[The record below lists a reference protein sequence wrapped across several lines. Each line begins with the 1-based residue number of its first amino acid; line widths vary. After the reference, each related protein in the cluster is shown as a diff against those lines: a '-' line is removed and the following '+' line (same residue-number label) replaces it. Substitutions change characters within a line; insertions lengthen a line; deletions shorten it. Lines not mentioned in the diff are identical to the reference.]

1 MSAISGWAFGRF
13 TRNTR
18 ATLAAVASIT
28 IGLTSVVYATPRG
41 PGAPPT
47 QPTQSP
53 QPTQPPQPPQSPQP
67 AQPGQSPEREG
78 GSPRR
83 TGPAPFVSIAVPKE
97 SRFFT
102 GEITLVSE
110 GHQFTEGPVWVKG
123 SGEQRGYLLF
133 SDVPGRTIWQVKGGE
148 AAVFHK
154 ELGRPNGLAV
164 DAQGRI
170 VVCESDGRIRRI
182 TADDPKGEVLAE
194 AFEGSR
200 LNSPNDL
207 VIDSKGRIFF
217 TDPAFFVR
225 ATDRRLDFEGLFCI
239 TPDGKLHLLDKE
251 FARLNGVC
259 LSPDES
265 RLYVADFGGSAIYVY
280 DLEHGKVSNRRKF
293 ADVIEQRGDRQVRG
307 RPDGV
312 KTDADGHVYTT
323 GPGGVW
329 VFSETGELLEK
340 LAVPGVSN
348 IAFGGDDKRTLFM
361 TAGTRVLAVPTVH
374 AGW

>member
-1 MSAISGWAFGRF
+1 MPSLGV
-13 TRNTR
+13 
-18 ATLAAVASIT
+18 AAGLV
-28 IGLTSVVYATPRG
+28 IGLASVHAVPRG
-41 PGAPPT
+41 PGAPPA
-47 QPTQSP
+47 PPSP
-53 QPTQPPQPPQSPQP
+53 P
-67 AQPGQSPEREG
+67 ATPGQTPERDA

-83 TGPAPFVSIAVPKE
+83 AGPAPFTSIAVPKD
-97 SRFFT
+97 SKFFL
-102 GEITLVSE
+102 GEIRMVSE
-110 GHQFTEGPVWVKG
+110 GHQFTEGPVWVRG
-123 SGEQRGYLLF
+123 RGERGFLLF

-148 AAVFHK
+148 AAVLHK
-154 ELGRPNGLAV
+154 EMGRPNGLAV

-194 AFEGSR
+194 AFEGRR

-207 VIDSKGRIFF
+207 VIDSKGRIYF

-239 TPDGKLHLLDKE
+239 TPDGTLHLLDKD

-280 DLEHGKVSNRRKF
+280 DLDQGKISNRRKF
-293 ADVIEQRGDRQVRG
+293 ADVVEQRGDRQIRG

-312 KTDADGHVYTT
+312 KTDRDGNVYTT

-329 VFSETGELLEK
+329 VFSPSGELLEK

-348 IAFGGDDKRTLFM
+348 IAFGGEDGRTLFM